1 MSFQRLSS
9 YILMV
14 TFVFFDIPV
23 DNKDNRKKANRFRKN
38 LKKLGFRMLQYSV
51 YIKHCFSYEDSQ
63 AEIRNVEKILEDIG
77 EVGILVITEK
87 QFDMMKYYYQ
97 KTYEGKKLEVK
108 NEQLRLF

>member
-1 MSFQRLSS
+1 MSYQRLSS
-9 YILMV
+9 YVLMV
-14 TFVFFDIPV
+14 TFVFFDLPV
-23 DNKDNRKKANRFRKN
+23 DNKDNRMKANRFRRN

-63 AEIRNVEKILEDIG
+63 SEVRKVEKIIEDTG

-87 QFDMMKYYYQ
+87 QFGMMKYYYQ
-97 KTYEGKKLEVK
+97 KTIEGKKLEVK